1 MFPEPDWS
9 GWENWLRSHLD
20 IQREVMTEAFGEALG
35 ITCQELRDRI
45 SALELQLAELTGA
58 IDILRGT
65 PPPERDTRALGELL
79 STERREFGDLLEQ
92 RTRGF
97 ELKLAELTGAVDIL
111 RGAQPPPP
119 AQFPSVK
126 AFTADTIYHE
136 GDIVGF
142 AGGTYQATKDTARAP
157 GAKDWVCLA
166 RSGDSLTPRG
176 AYDDHGD
183 YRCLDVIMVDG
194 SSFVALKDHPGPCP
208 GADWQLL
215 ASRGSRGDRGLKGER
230 GLPGP
235 KGDAG
240 SSGATIRDWKVERE
254 RYVATPVM
262 SDGSDGPPLE
272 LRGLF
277 EQFLSEVR

>member
-1 MFPEPDWS
+1 MRCRDPHKATRCLETQP
-9 GWENWLRSHLD
+9 
-20 IQREVMTEAFGEALG
+20 LG
-35 ITCQELRDRI
+35 
-45 SALELQLAELTGA
+45 LTSVGA

-65 PPPERDTRALGELL
+65 PPLPERDTRALGELL
-79 STERREFGDLLEQ
+79 STERRELGDVLER

-97 ELKLAELTGAVDIL
+97 ELKVAELTGAVDIL

-119 AQFPSVK
+119 AQFPRVK
-126 AFTADTIYHE
+126 AFSADTIYHE
-136 GDIVGF
+136 GDIVAF
-142 AGGTYQATKDTARAP
+142 AGGCYQAAKDTARAP

-166 RSGDSLTPRG
+166 RSGNSLSPRG
-176 AYDDHGD
+176 AYDYHAD